1 MFEYSLAYYAN
12 AIGRHL
18 LNLLYKKFA
27 ISLILTMDCCVV
39 IDIYDHRAGLM
50 QCCFY
55 PVNINNWLVKG
66 RGEH

>member
-1 MFEYSLAYYAN
+1 MFEYSLASYAN

-27 ISLILTMDCCVV
+27 ISLILTMDSCVV

-50 QCCFY
+50 LCCFY
-55 PVNINNWLVKG
+55 PVNINNWLVEGK
-66 RGEH
+66 GEH